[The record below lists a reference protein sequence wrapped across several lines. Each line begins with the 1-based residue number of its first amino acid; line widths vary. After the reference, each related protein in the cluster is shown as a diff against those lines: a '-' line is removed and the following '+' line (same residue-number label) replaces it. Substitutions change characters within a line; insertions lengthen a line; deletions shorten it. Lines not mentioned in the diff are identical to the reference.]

1 MSSTGSPATA
11 GRSKYG
17 MAMAAADRS
26 TKTSE
31 RVARLILDDVIS
43 RGAEPG
49 SMLPT
54 ESIMLERYRVGRAS
68 LREGLRILEAHGLIV
83 LKPGPGG
90 GPVVGEVTGEDF
102 GRTSSFFY
110 HAVGATLRELLEA
123 RTAIEPMMAGLA
135 AKGMTPEAA
144 EQLREV
150 VAVGEAA
157 IDQPP
162 EVWAHASSAF
172 HTVVGQVAG
181 NRVLGLFAS
190 SLVEIHN
197 VRLHPIF
204 PGEGRQEVID
214 VHKKIAD
221 AILAADA
228 TKAERLMRRHIELQ
242 LVGNLQ
248 RLVPGLLNET
258 IDWR

>member
-1 MSSTGSPATA
+1 MSSTGSPATP
-11 GRSKYG
+11 GR
-17 MAMAAADRS
+17 A

-49 SMLPT
+49 SVLPT

-68 LREGLRILEAHGLIV
+68 LREALRLLEAFGLIV

-90 GPVVGEVTGEDF
+90 GPVVGVVTGEQF
-102 GRTSSFFY
+102 GRTSTFFY
-110 HAVGATLRELLEA
+110 HAVRATLRELLEA
-123 RTAIEPMMAGLA
+123 RVAIEPMMAGLA
-135 AKGMTPEAA
+135 AKGMTPQAA
-144 EQLREV
+144 EQLRLV
-150 VAVGEAA
+150 VAEGEAA
-157 IDQPP
+157 IDEAP

-172 HTVVGQVAG
+172 HTVVGEAAG
-181 NRVLGLFAS
+181 NNVLGLFSS

-197 VRLHPIF
+197 ARLHPIF
-204 PGEGRQEVID
+204 PGGRRREVLD

-228 TKAERLMRRHIELQ
+228 TKAERLMRRHIEQQ
-242 LVGNLQ
+242 LVGNLE